1 LQRQVAGL
9 AGSTSPKLHGMHH
22 PATAT
27 HLRSKSR
34 CVTTPRRADLASQQL
49 VPPVAHVQRAAGG
62 GDRAQF

>member
-34 CVTTPRRADLASQQL
+34 CVTTTLLGGSRLATAGAACRARSASC
-49 VPPVAHVQRAAGG
+49 
-62 GDRAQF
+62 